1 MPRVSVCLAC
11 YNGEASLAEA
21 LGSIRAQTFTDYE
34 IVFVDDGSTDKSAII
49 AKSYGCKV
57 IQQLNSGLGNARKR
71 LVEEASGE
79 LIAFLDHDDVWLPSK
94 LMVQVPLHDDPEVVL
109 SHSAAFYEHDDG
121 RTWTRTESLSDAA
134 PPLDHVLPLRI
145 IAPTAIF
152 SREAMLKAGNF
163 AADVRICSDWYGWM
177 ILAKFGQFAYLPVPL
192 MRYRV
197 RAGANSE
204 PGLRF
209 FEAERYLIEEKL
221 LPRFNELTEG
231 VSNSERSRY
240 RSILVR
246 HLGTSKRAIAHFA
259 RMSGDRAL
267 AMRMHREAVACQP
280 GNLRYWLSWIKNALL
295 WRSG

>member
-49 AKSYGCKV
+49 ANSFGCRV
-57 IQQLNSGLGNARKR
+57 IQQQNTGLGGARKR

-79 LIAFLDHDDVWLPSK
+79 LIAFLDHDDIWLPSK
-94 LMVQVPLHDDPEVVL
+94 LKMQVPFHDRPEVVL
-109 SHSAAFYEHDDG
+109 SHTAAFYEHDDG
-121 RTWTRTESLSDAA
+121 RRWTRTENLPDGTSSF
-134 PPLDHVLPLRI
+134 DHVLPLRI

-152 SREAMLKAGNF
+152 SREAMLRAGNF

-177 ILAKFGQFAYLPVPL
+177 ILARFGSFAYLPEPL

-197 RAGANSE
+197 RAGANSA

-209 FEAERYLIEEKL
+209 FEAERYLIEQKL
-221 LPRFNELTEG
+221 VPRFDELTQG
-231 VSNSERSRY
+231 VTQSNRKRY

-246 HLGTSKRAIAHFA
+246 HLGSSKRAIAHYA
-259 RMSGDRAL
+259 RLNGDRGLAL
-267 AMRMHREAVACQP
+267 RMHREAVACEP
-280 GNLRYWLSWIKNALL
+280 TNIRYWLSWIKNAVM
-295 WRSG
+295 WRTG